1 MTAKLTSNT
10 AADTPSIQ
18 VEVETA
24 DTTTVVHIGGQLT
37 RHTVASVAKLL
48 DRHPKNDGS
57 IRLELGGLTRLDSA
71 GVAFVA
77 DLSQSRAGRVTIGKT
92 SEVARA
98 SLSLFQVDYFKTKPV
113 PAEKPGFF
121 VRVGDGARNAWGGL
135 VDLLILVAD
144 SLALSVRGA
153 PQTAKVRRGA
163 FVREGLR
170 IGVDSLPIVG
180 LISFLVGV
188 VVALQS
194 AYQLRQFGAS
204 IFVANLI
211 AVSMA
216 REMGPLMTAII
227 LAGRSGAAIAAEIA
241 TMKVSEEIDALQT
254 MGLNPTR
261 YIVVPKLQAIT
272 ATMPALTVYSVVLG
286 IFGGYLVALLYLDIS
301 TTAFFRQ
308 VHSSL
313 VAKDIWTGL
322 VKSVSF
328 AWIIVLTASS
338 QGFQA
343 HGGAESVGL
352 VTTRSVVKSI
362 FWVIVADAIFSLLFY
377 FGG

>member
-1 MTAKLTSNT
+1 MTVKLTPHAAANT
-10 AADTPSIQ
+10 PAVH
-18 VEVETA
+18 VEVEPGG
-24 DTTTVVHIGGQLT
+24 DGCVVRISGQLT
-37 RHTVASVAKLL
+37 RHTVGTVAHAIK
-48 DRHPKNDGS
+48 PIPVEGTP
-57 IRLELGGLTRLDSA
+57 IRLELGDLTRLDSA

-77 DLSQSRAGRVTIGKT
+77 ELSRVRRGWVTIGAT
-92 SEVARA
+92 SEAARA
-98 SLSLFQVDYFKTKPV
+98 SLGLFQLDYFKAPTGSP
-113 PAEKPGFF
+113 ENPGFF
-121 VRVGDGARNAWGGL
+121 VQVGDSARNAWRSL
-135 VDLLILVAD
+135 VDLGILVAD
-144 SLALSVRGA
+144 SMALSVRGS
-153 PQTAKVRRGA
+153 PKTARVRRGA
-163 FVREGLR
+163 FTREGLR

-272 ATMPALTVYSVVLG
+272 VTMPALTVYSIVLG

-328 AWIIVLTASS
+328 AWIIVLVASS